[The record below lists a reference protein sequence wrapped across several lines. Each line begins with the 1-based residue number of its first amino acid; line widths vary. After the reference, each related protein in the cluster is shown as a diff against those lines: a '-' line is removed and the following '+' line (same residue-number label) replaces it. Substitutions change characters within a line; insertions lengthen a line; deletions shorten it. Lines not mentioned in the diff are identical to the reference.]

1 MKTLLAVT
9 TYNQLE
15 YTKKF
20 VASLKGISIPGLDVA
35 FFDDVSTDG
44 TQNYLKSC
52 GFALF
57 ERARPMGLT
66 RSWNLA
72 YQKFKRENYDVLIL
86 ANNDVLVNQTGL
98 QNLIGATGSH
108 HLVCPLTTKLGAGH
122 NWQNQAIGAHY
133 PKIGVDAS
141 KPGNMAKVQARLQN
155 RVIKMNKFNGFFF
168 AMSRD
173 IISAAHSKENLFDP
187 KNTNVHQEGDLQ
199 SRMKQKPAVCLGSFI
214 YHFKGVSFPVKGT
227 KNGKDVRQNL
237 NLYHG

>member
-20 VASLKGISIPGLDVA
+20 VSSLKGISIPGLDVT

-44 TQNYLKSC
+44 TQDYLKSS
-52 GFALF
+52 GFTLF

-66 RSWNLA
+66 HSWNLA
-72 YQKFKRENYDVLIL
+72 YQKFKNENYDVLIL
-86 ANNDVLVNQTGL
+86 ANNDVLVNQAGL

-122 NWQNQAIGAHY
+122 NWQNQAIGVRY
-133 PKIGVDAS
+133 PKIRVDAS
-141 KPGNMAKVQARLQN
+141 KPGNMD
-155 RVIKMNKFNGFFF
+155 KFNGFFF
-168 AMSRD
+168 AMSRG

-187 KNTNVHQEGDLQ
+187 KNTNVHQERDLQ

-237 NLYHG
+237 NIYH